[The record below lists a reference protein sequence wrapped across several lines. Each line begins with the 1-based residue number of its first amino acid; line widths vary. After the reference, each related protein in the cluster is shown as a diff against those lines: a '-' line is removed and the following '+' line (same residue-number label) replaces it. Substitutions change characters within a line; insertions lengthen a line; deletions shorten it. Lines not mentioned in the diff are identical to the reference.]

1 MGVPSATEG
10 GGGWHLPVT
19 MRLPLWVLR
28 WLHKQEFSRKKLR
41 GGRLHG
47 WFGDRLL
54 VKELWLPTH
63 TSLAR
68 AWLVGFPITVTP
80 FLPAQSV
87 FACIAALLVRGNLLL
102 CIGLQ
107 FLSTPL
113 TAPVHLPACY
123 FVGELV
129 RGRSPSNAWRGVTED
144 TRHLLNGDAVTSLYL
159 GGVVIGLLGGVIGY
173 AILYP
178 RGKTPPGRTRPPFPP
193 AAQIQLALTAPLDQ
207 RFGRFSRSLP

>member
-1 MGVPSATEG
+1 
-10 GGGWHLPVT
+10 

-28 WLHKQEFSRKKLR
+28 WLHRRELSRKKLH
-41 GGRLHG
+41 GGRLHS
-47 WFGDRLL
+47 WFGDRILA
-54 VKELWLPTH
+54 KDLWLPTH
-63 TSLAR
+63 QSLAR

-80 FLPAQSV
+80 FLPLQSI
-87 FACIAALLVRGNLLL
+87 FACIAALAVRGNMLL

-129 RGRSPSNAWRGVTED
+129 RGRSPSYVWRGVTED
-144 TRHLLNGDAVTSLYL
+144 TRHLLTGDAVTSLYL

-173 AILYP
+173 AIILHTW
-178 RGKTPPGRTRPPFPP
+178 RRTPPRQTRSPFPTGNTDP
-193 AAQIQLALTAPLDQ
+193 GSP
-207 RFGRFSRSLP
+207 